1 MKTRIVASLAFL
13 FITSGSFVSGSNVPI
28 KWGKILQE
36 DISMKSYPADPEA
49 SAVVLCDYGTTTVG
63 PRTEYFRHVRIK
75 ILKEE
80 GLKYAQVE
88 LPYRFLNKYDDV
100 GQIKAQTFNLN
111 EKGEMVVSKM
121 KSKSIQDIQVD
132 RRNKKKVFTLPDA
145 RVGSIIEYKYT
156 IFSLDLVKLHD
167 WYFQTTIPVIWSEYR
182 ISVSRRFDYLVT
194 YQQGRALNNDEQ
206 KSFAERLQWLYSTKI
221 KKAYRSL
228 IDKDYVLYESPQKT
242 AKVYLIEG
250 QTLRF
255 VMNEMPAITKNSPS
269 ITDLYST
276 IKVHLYMAAG
286 NFPFYYRPILLTAN
300 EDYDT
305 WDRSQ
310 LRTQWLT
317 GYIVYWMPTWEEATQ
332 KWLKNDRI
340 GNRLIKSFN
349 FKPVLDNI
357 GVQEDNQQ
365 KTVEGIY
372 KYIKENIKWDG
383 TYSFAADRDFD
394 NVLKKKTGSSGE
406 LNLMMIALLRRA
418 GLEADPVLVRTSN
431 LGRIENMYP
440 ARDQFNHVIAEV
452 KVNGKLIC
460 VDATSD
466 SINELPSNVQNTTG
480 WLLKREGFGWVS
492 FAKPE
497 SQSLINQVSMKEI

>member
-1 MKTRIVASLAFL
+1 MRTRIVAGMVIL
-13 FITSGSFVSGSNVPI
+13 FIFSALSVSGSNVPI
-28 KWGKILQE
+28 KWGKILPE
-36 DISMKSYPADPEA
+36 DISMKTYAADPVA
-49 SAVVLCDYGTTTVG
+49 SAVVLCDYGTTKVG

-80 GLKYAQVE
+80 GLKYAEVE
-88 LPYRFLNKYDDV
+88 LPYRFYNKYDDV
-100 GQIKAQTFNLN
+100 GQIKAQTININ
-111 EKGEMVVSKM
+111 EKGVMVVTKL
-121 KSKSIQDIQVD
+121 KSKSILDLQID
-132 RRNKKKVFTLPDA
+132 RKNKKKVFTFPDVK
-145 RVGSIIEYKYT
+145 VGSIIEYKYT
-156 IFSLDLVKLHD
+156 IFSLDLVKLRD

-194 YQQGRALNNDEQ
+194 YQQGRALDIDEQ
-206 KSFAERLQWLYSTKI
+206 TSFGKRLQWLYSTKI
-221 KKAYRSL
+221 KKAYREL
-228 IDKDYVLYESPQKT
+228 IDNNFVLYESPQKT

-255 VMNEMPAITKNSPS
+255 VMNQMPAINKNTPA
-269 ITDLYST
+269 ITDLFST

-310 LRTQWLT
+310 LRQKWLT

-349 FKPVLDNI
+349 YKSIFDNI

-365 KTVEGIY
+365 KTVQGIF
-372 KYIKENIKWDG
+372 KYVRENIKWDG
-383 TYSFAADRDFD
+383 TYSIGADRDFD
-394 NVLKKKTGSSGE
+394 EVLKKKTGSSAE
-406 LNLMMIALLRRA
+406 LNLMIVALLRRA

-440 ARDQFNHVIAEV
+440 VKDQFNHVVAEV
-452 KVNGKLIC
+452 KVDGKTIC
-460 VDATSD
+460 MDATGD
-466 SINELPSNVQNTTG
+466 SINDLPANVQNTTG
-480 WLLKREGFGWVS
+480 WLLKREGSGWIT
-492 FAKPE
+492 FTKPE
-497 SQSLINQVSMKEI
+497 TQSLVKHASFKEI